1 MRFRFLLTLLLF
13 CSYAN
18 AGIYG
23 SENWGE
29 MYWGDNSATAPTEAP
44 SIASA
49 VATENQIIITL
60 DNFPVGIGADGWS
73 AITSYTVTCGETS
86 VTTNFLME

>member
-1 MRFRFLLTLLLF
+1 
-13 CSYAN
+13 
-18 AGIYG
+18 
-23 SENWGE
+23 